1 MAKAKLTDEEI
12 AGIVAKAISN
22 SETYN
27 DSTLAAE
34 RTLVDRYYRGEEPK
48 PMHKGDS
55 KYVSRDVF
63 DSVDTARATVL
74 EAFSASNRIVT
85 FRPERGESAADAK
98 QATEYARHTFFKRNP
113 GDDILYGALTDGL
126 KARIAVAKVYYKEHT
141 TTTDYDFKNLTPE
154 ELTMQVQKFDNYTFT
169 KTAIDPDTGLYS
181 GTYQVEDSE
190 KGIKVDLVQP
200 EDFLISGGASSVF
213 TAKFVAHRVSH
224 TKSWFVEKYG
234 ESVTDDMN
242 FSESDSGLFDW
253 EKQQRLEQ
261 LGIDPNLDSF
271 DEENQEAVLYECY
284 IRLDIDGDGKTELW
298 KVDYA
303 SNVVLD
309 KERVSFAP
317 FATFV
322 PMPIPHTFIGENF
335 AKSVIPIQNARTV
348 LVRQIINHALITNN
362 PRQQV
367 LTGTLANPAEL
378 LDNRLGGI
386 VNVRRLDGIAPIPQ
400 AALNPYI
407 FSLIQ
412 MIDSDK
418 EEVTGVSKLSQ
429 GLNKDAISTQN
440 SQGMVEQLISA
451 SQQRTKTIA
460 RRFGIFVRDLFFL
473 IYNTAADY
481 IDEDTFVDVTGSY
494 APVHPSSWQHRT
506 VASVELTLGY
516 GEMEAQA
523 QKLMQIDAQYSQDP
537 GLQGLYS
544 PQNRYEM
551 QRRILEKRGIEDI
564 ENILTPPDKV
574 PPQQPD
580 PAQEL
585 KMQNLQLQNQYL
597 QAQIAA
603 MNAKPQNDQFANATD
618 RARVSNDMQIKQIN
632 AGINRLRTQ
641 HEIELDNAEFAAA
654 QTMPDARAIIDPR

>member
-1 MAKAKLTDEEI
+1 MAKAKLTDDDI

-34 RTLVDRYYRGEEPK
+34 RTLVDRYYKGEEPK

-85 FRPERGESAADAK
+85 FRPEKGETTADAK

-126 KARIAVAKVYYKEHT
+126 KARIAVAKVYYKET
-141 TTTDYDFKNLTPE
+141 TDTTDYDFKNLTPE
-154 ELTMQVQKFDNYTFT
+154 ELTMQVQKFQNYTFT
-169 KTAIDPDTGLYS
+169 KTAIDPKTGLYS
-181 GTYQVEDSE
+181 GTYQVADTE
-190 KGIKVDLVQP
+190 KGIRVDLIQP
-200 EDFLISGGASSVF
+200 EDFLISGGAQSVCD
-213 TAKFVAHRVSH
+213 AKFVAHRVSH
-224 TKSWFVEKYG
+224 TKSWFVDKYG
-234 ESVTDDMN
+234 NDVAEDLN
-242 FSESDSGLFDW
+242 YSDADNGLFDW

-271 DEENQEAVLYECY
+271 DEDNQEAVLYECY
-284 IRLDIDGDGKTELW
+284 IKIDVDGDGKTELW
-298 KVDYA
+298 KIDYA
-303 SNVVLD
+303 SNQVLD

-322 PMPIPHTFIGENF
+322 PLPIPHTFIGENF

-367 LTGTLANPAEL
+367 LSGTLANPAEL

-386 VNVRRLDGIAPIPQ
+386 VNVRRLDGISPIPQ
-400 AALNPYI
+400 AQLNPYI
-407 FSLIQ
+407 FNLIQ

-440 SQGMVEQLISA
+440 SQGMVEQLINA

-460 RRFGIFVRDLFFL
+460 RRFGLFVRDLFFL

-481 IDEDTFVDVTGSY
+481 IDEDTFIDVTGSY
-494 APVHPSSWQHRT
+494 TPVNPTSWEHRT

-516 GEMEAQA
+516 GEMESQA

-537 GLQGLYS
+537 GLKDLYS

-574 PPQQPD
+574 PPPQPD
-580 PAQEL
+580 PMEQL
-585 KMQNLQLQNQYL
+585 KVQYL
-597 QAQIAA
+597 QTQIENLQAQTNSI
-603 MNAKPQNDQFANATD
+603 NTKLQLEQFANATD
-618 RARVSNDMQIKQIN
+618 RARVSNNMQIEQIETSL
-632 AGINRLRTQ
+632 NRERTE
-641 HEIELDNAEFAAA
+641 HEIQLDNAEFAFAKL
-654 QTMPDARAIIDPR
+654 QPDPKTIIDPR